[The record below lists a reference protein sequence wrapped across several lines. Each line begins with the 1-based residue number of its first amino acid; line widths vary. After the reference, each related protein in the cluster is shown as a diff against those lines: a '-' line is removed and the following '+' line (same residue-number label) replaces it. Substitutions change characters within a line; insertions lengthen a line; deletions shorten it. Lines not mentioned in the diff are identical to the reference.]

1 MIRFYATPL
10 SSYSAKVR
18 IALMFKNVAFE
29 ELLPPGGYR
38 SAEWK
43 VMVPAGTVPAIW
55 VDGVMLAESE
65 AIIEYLED
73 TYPQPPLVPGNA
85 LARARARYLARLH
98 DLHVEPRVRA
108 LIPFCK
114 DPQRSRGDVNAAASA
129 LVAKIQLLETC
140 AQPAPYLAGPTFST
154 ADCGMVVSITLG
166 QWLLA
171 EMDVPLALPPGLATW
186 LATASAHPAVVTA
199 LAPWRSATAQWLE
212 SFRSITVQTP

>member
-18 IALMFKNVAFE
+18 IALIFKNVAFE

-43 VMVPAGTVPAIW
+43 GMVPAGTVPAIW

-73 TYPQPPLVPGNA
+73 TYPQPPLLPGNA

-98 DLHVEPRVRA
+98 DLYFEPRVRA
-108 LIPFCK
+108 LFPLCK
-114 DPQRSRGDVNAAASA
+114 DPQRSRDDVNAAASA
-129 LVAKIQLLETC
+129 LVTQIQLLEAF

-154 ADCGMVVSITLG
+154 GDCGMVVSITLG

-171 EMDVPLALPPGLATW
+171 EMDVPLALPPGLAAW

-199 LAPWRSATAQWLE
+199 LVPWRSATAQWLQ
-212 SFRSITVQTP
+212 SLRSIKVPTP